1 MADSESG
8 RPPAVEFDAVTKRY
22 GQAQVLDGF
31 TLKVQAGQTVT
42 LIGPSG
48 SGKTTV
54 LRLAM
59 ALERPTSGDIRV
71 FGESVVYDD
80 PARGLPISKAN
91 AGRRSRQIGMVFQQ
105 YNLFPHM
112 TVLAN
117 LTLAPRTVLGLR
129 RDEAEELAMEHLADV
144 GLRDKS
150 HAYPGQLSG
159 GQQQRV
165 AIARALALRPRLL
178 LLGEITSALDPEL
191 IGEVL
196 EVVRKLTRTTD
207 ITTLIVTHEMRFAR
221 EISDR
226 IVMFDRGE
234 VVEDGLPAQLFTAP
248 SSPRTREFLHSIL
261 DH

>member
-1 MADSESG
+1 VADSEG
-8 RPPAVEFDAVTKRY
+8 AVEFENVTKRFDTNT
-22 GQAQVLDGF
+22 VLNGF
-31 TLKVQAGQTVT
+31 TMSVRAGETVT

-59 ALERPTSGDIRV
+59 ALDRPTSGDIRV
-71 FGESVVYDD
+71 FGESVVHES
-80 PARGLPISKAN
+80 GQKPITKASVK
-91 AGRRSRQIGMVFQQ
+91 RRTRPIGMVFQQ
-105 YNLFPHM
+105 FNLFPHM

-129 RDEAEELAMEHLADV
+129 PADAEELAMEHLGHV

-150 HAYPGQLSG
+150 RAYPGQLSG

-165 AIARALALRPRLL
+165 AIARALAMRPRLL
-178 LLGEITSALDPEL
+178 LLDEITSALDPEL

-196 EVVRKLTRTTD
+196 EVVRKLARTTD

-226 IVMFDRGE
+226 IVMFDHGE
-234 VVEDGLPAQLFTAP
+234 VVEDGPPAQLFSAP
-248 SSPRTREFLHSIL
+248 TSQRTREFLHSIL